1 MPDLPGVPPRILP
14 VIDKD
19 NAAYWISGKDGVLAI
34 HRCADCRGWVHP
46 PVPFC
51 PACESR
57 DVTPEAA
64 SGRGRVV
71 TFTVNHK
78 AWVPG
83 LPVPYVLALVAL
95 EEADEVRLV
104 ANITHCEPED
114 VTFGMAV
121 EVWFEPH
128 EELWVPLFRP
138 ARAAA

>member
-1 MPDLPGVPPRILP
+1 MLHSPGPPARTLPA
-14 VIDKD
+14 IDKD
-19 NAAYWISGKDGVLAI
+19 SQAYWTGGKDGQLLI
-34 HRCADCRGWVHP
+34 HCCADCRGWVHP

-57 DVTPEAA
+57 DVAPEPA

-83 LPVPYVLALVAL
+83 LPVSYVLALVSLA
-95 EEADEVRLV
+95 EADEVRIV
-104 ANITHCEPED
+104 ANITHCDPEA
-114 VTFGMAV
+114 VTFGMQV

-128 EELWVPLFRP
+128 EDLWVPFFRP
-138 ARAAA
+138 VEPAA